1 MIRAVIP
8 TLHRPS
14 TASEFLRLFRAKFNP
29 LPPPLSSLSLSLSL
43 ILGNCLSSEAAVTD
57 LVSSGEAVW
66 ASTEGG
72 HVITFDPVSGDV
84 LLVHR
89 RHCHASSLVCVGMDQ
104 VVVFG
109 RERVEGV
116 EGEEDEEKNLFTVWD
131 SYVKHRV
138 T

>member
-1 MIRAVIP
+1 MYVW
-8 TLHRPS
+8 
-14 TASEFLRLFRAKFNP
+14 LRMA
-29 LPPPLSSLSLSLSL
+29 LSRL
-43 ILGNCLSSEAAVTD
+43 ILGKNCSLPEAFITD

-66 ASTEGG
+66 AATDGG
-72 HVITFDPVSGDV
+72 HVIVFDPVSADI

-89 RHCHASSLVCVGMDQ
+89 RYSHVSCLVCVGTEQ

-116 EGEEDEEKNLFTVWD
+116 EKDEEQTVFTVWD
-131 SYVKHRV
+131 SYMKYRI

>member
-1 MIRAVIP
+1 MD
-8 TLHRPS
+8 
-14 TASEFLRLFRAKFNP
+14 AS
-29 LPPPLSSLSLSLSL
+29 
-43 ILGNCLSSEAAVTD
+43 ITD

-66 ASTEGG
+66 AGTNGG
-72 HVITFDPVSGDV
+72 HVITFDPVSADV

-89 RHCHASSLVCVGMDQ
+89 RYCHVSALVCVGTEQ

-116 EGEEDEEKNLFTVWD
+116 DGEADDDKTVFTVWD
-131 SYVKHRV
+131 SYVKYRV